1 MSQPSAPRFFVDEND
16 LALGRCLASARR
28 DVLHPGHKAL
38 PEVPLGTKDGVWLPI
53 VGGKGLTVLTR
64 DKRIRT
70 RPAEARAIIDAGV
83 RGFVLTRAS
92 NLNTWD
98 TLTVLVD
105 QWNALERFLVENP
118 DGPWLASITR
128 AGVEH
133 LRFPQR

>member
-1 MSQPSAPRFFVDEND
+1 VSPPSPPRFFVDEND
-16 LALGRCLASARR
+16 LALGRSLASARR

-38 PEVPLGTKDGVWLPI
+38 PDVPLGTKDDVWLPI
-53 VGGKGLTVLTR
+53 IGRFGLVVITR

-70 RPAEARAIIDAGV
+70 RPGEAQAIIEAGI

-92 NLNTWD
+92 NLSTWD

-105 QWNALERFLVENP
+105 QWNALERFLAENP

-128 AGVEH
+128 AGVKH
-133 LRFPQR
+133 LRLPPH